1 MKRLTNA
8 LVFALIPVIIIS
20 ILIWIKELISM
31 IVLMMDLSLSNQRT
45 VWLLISIFITTFIVA
60 VATNPFKN

>member
-31 IVLMMDLSLSNQRT
+31 IVLMMDLSSSNQRT
-45 VWLLISIFITTFIVA
+45 VWLLISIFIATFIVA